1 MMEDEEY
8 GEVWE
13 ACRVIE
19 QKMTQRTSERTMIT
33 PKSCVHPRWHGDDL
47 DARSGSVGCRV
58 AGINAAKK
66 IFSDRENVNELVSL
80 MNKERIDIQVIT
92 EPGKAD
98 GMAMAA
104 LKNQMTRM
112 DMAAEIR
119 TRSQDTAAGGQVIL
133 IGRQWAKLQ
142 RKIHE
147 FKPSLADRDR
157 VLAIEFD
164 NKRQGHHNKLLL
176 IGYYG
181 YNDAPSHRA
190 EIKEMH
196 LFMWCTIKKFRKQN
210 PFGSVVILGDTN
222 AAEWS
227 DLDTDSQYISGE
239 GVTMEDR
246 DEKWELEK
254 DSFVI
259 EHLLKMKMC
268 DAIRERYPSNNFVTR
283 RATHH
288 TNRFLDRV
296 FVSKEL
302 STDAMR
308 AAVFQPGTWGCGM
321 RKDSN
326 GRPRE
331 RS

>member
-1 MMEDEEY
+1 
-8 GEVWE
+8 
-13 ACRVIE
+13 
-19 QKMTQRTSERTMIT
+19 
-33 PKSCVHPRWHGDDL
+33 
-47 DARSGSVGCRV
+47 
-58 AGINAAKK
+58 
-66 IFSDRENVNELVSL
+66 
-80 MNKERIDIQVIT
+80 
-92 EPGKAD
+92 
-98 GMAMAA
+98 
-104 LKNQMTRM
+104 
-112 DMAAEIR
+112 
-119 TRSQDTAAGGQVIL
+119 VIL

-142 RKIHE
+142 RKVHE

-308 AAVFQPGTWGCGM
+308 AAVFQPGIFTHGGVDTDHKMVVVDLPIDCAGGAANRVQLWSKHKKETLRWDADDLGDIAQEKIQAFNEHAAEAAHRSPLSSAKGLLRWLNDASDGTGFVCGT
-321 RKDSN
+321 S
-326 GRPRE
+326 
-331 RS
+331 

>member
-1 MMEDEEY
+1 MMEDEEN

-13 ACRVIE
+13 ACKVIE
-19 QKMTQRTSERTMIT
+19 QRMTQRTSERTMIT

-119 TRSQDTAAGGQVIL
+119 TRSQDTAARGQVIL

-147 FKPSLADRDR
+147 FKPS
-157 VLAIEFD
+157 
-164 NKRQGHHNKLLL
+164 
-176 IGYYG
+176 
-181 YNDAPSHRA
+181 
-190 EIKEMH
+190 
-196 LFMWCTIKKFRKQN
+196 
-210 PFGSVVILGDTN
+210 
-222 AAEWS
+222 
-227 DLDTDSQYISGE
+227 
-239 GVTMEDR
+239 
-246 DEKWELEK
+246 
-254 DSFVI
+254 
-259 EHLLKMKMC
+259 
-268 DAIRERYPSNNFVTR
+268 
-283 RATHH
+283 
-288 TNRFLDRV
+288 
-296 FVSKEL
+296 
-302 STDAMR
+302 
-308 AAVFQPGTWGCGM
+308 
-321 RKDSN
+321 
-326 GRPRE
+326 
-331 RS
+331 